1 MTDSKKTESE
11 NQIIVTQ
18 RESQREVHFHR
29 PKRFSMANHLADK
42 SWLASAA
49 SRSLIT
55 SRRFEDSY
63 ATTLVCHDDGAS
75 ATATE
80 AVEGHVIVAID
91 IGTAF
96 SGYAFSFSGD
106 RYNIYA
112 MRQTDRCR
120 PLESGP
126 SPCKVPT
133 CLLLKPN
140 GAFHS
145 FGGEAMEYYNREL
158 NGREQKE
165 WWFFER
171 FKMSLHSERVS
182 LRVHSRHMTSRLDPS
197 RRCLARRR
205 SPRRTDAPCRSQP
218 SSRTPYV
225 SSAMPLFAITARQ
238 PNRRSASRTS
248 SGSSPFRRFGT
259 TRRSR

>member
-18 RESQREVHFHR
+18 RESQREGHFGPSAFPH
-29 PKRFSMANHLADK
+29 PTMANHLADK
-42 SWLASAA
+42 SWFTSAT

-55 SRRFEDSY
+55 SRRVEDSY
-63 ATTLVCHDDGAS
+63 ATTLVSRDYGAA
-75 ATATE
+75 ATAT
-80 AVEGHVIVAID
+80 AAGVVDGHVIVAID

-96 SGYAFSFSGD
+96 SGYAFSFESD

-140 GAFHS
+140 GAFV
-145 FGGEAMEYYNREL
+145 
-158 NGREQKE
+158 K
-165 WWFFER
+165 
-171 FKMSLHSERVS
+171 SL
-182 LRVHSRHMTSRLDPS
+182 
-197 RRCLARRR
+197 
-205 SPRRTDAPCRSQP
+205 
-218 SSRTPYV
+218 Y
-225 SSAMPLFAITARQ
+225 
-238 PNRRSASRTS
+238 
-248 SGSSPFRRFGT
+248 
-259 TRRSR
+259 